1 MDMMSTETPPL
12 YDSRRREPEHPGHR
26 IWMEWG
32 FHHAEQQFY
41 KGYPVWGRW
50 KEVCGSEHPD
60 RSCGSVYRV
69 CQLPH
74 AGGHQCGCFDPGE
87 RDAGA
92 SEIVG
97 KNNTTGSDW
106 TDRTSNLA
114 DQAPI
119 KIPSNATVK
128 FQVKNGYD
136 QITFKWSEKGY
147 TYEVRWHTK
156 TPRAPDG
163 QGNTWVVTRIRPGT
177 PTGQMRTQ
185 HILVGN
191 QWIPRYQWQNAI
203 DAYRDGTA
211 TAEQLELLRNGHW
224 EAP

>member
-1 MDMMSTETPPL
+1 MYIGFVNYPMLAGTSAVAL
-12 YDSRRREPEHPGHR
+12 IPGR
-26 IWMEWG
+26 G
-32 FHHAEQQFY
+32 TQ
-41 KGYPVWGRW
+41 GN
-50 KEVCGSEHPD
+50 
-60 RSCGSVYRV
+60 
-69 CQLPH
+69 
-74 AGGHQCGCFDPGE
+74 
-87 RDAGA
+87 AGA

-136 QITFKWSEKGY
+136 QITFKWSENGNI
-147 TYEVRWHTK
+147 YEVRWHTK
-156 TPRAPDG
+156 TPGVSDG